1 MTKSDLEQTE
11 RLLENLIAEY
21 GEEVRDDRYCSMV
34 IMLETINSLIL
45 KST

>member
-1 MTKSDLEQTE
+1 MTKSDLKKTE
-11 RLLENLIAEY
+11 CLLEKIITEY
-21 GEEVRDDRYCSMV
+21 GEEVSDDRYCSMV